1 MYLID
6 ANAFIE
12 ASRHYYSF
20 SLAPRY
26 WNWLYEQSV
35 AGTVGSIKA
44 VYDEIADGDDDL
56 SVWVRDNT
64 PDEFWLAEDD
74 DSVAAIGDLAMWAT
88 GPTRQFTQAAIDEF
102 MASADLRLVA
112 QAKSR
117 GATVITREVA
127 NTESKKRVKLPDA
140 AAAVGVTC
148 VQPFQAYEQLGL
160 RFV

>member
-20 SLAPRY
+20 NLAPRY
-26 WNWLYEQSV
+26 WSWLYEQSV

-56 SVWVRDNT
+56 SAWVRDNT
-64 PDEFWLAEDD
+64 PEEFWLEEDD
-74 DSVAAIGDLAMWAT
+74 DSVAAIIDLATWAT

-112 QAKSR
+112 QAR
-117 GATVITREVA
+117 ALGATVITREVPNA
-127 NTESKKRVKLPDA
+127 ESKKRVKLPDA
-140 AAAVGVTC
+140 AAAVGVSC
-148 VQPFQAYEQLGL
+148 VQPFQAYERLGL
-160 RFV
+160 RFT